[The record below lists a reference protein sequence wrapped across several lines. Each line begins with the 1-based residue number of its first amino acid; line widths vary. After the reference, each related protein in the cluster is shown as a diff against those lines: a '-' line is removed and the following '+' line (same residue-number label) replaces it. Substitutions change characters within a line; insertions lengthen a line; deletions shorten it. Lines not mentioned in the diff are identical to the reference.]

1 MRATFE
7 EKTYENYFNSEL
19 ARQTDIYFPLGQVQE
34 GSLGFDSSAH
44 SSNRR
49 LWKRLGYSFWFNS
62 YFPGLEL
69 REIAYEMEH
78 FLGVTLDNIP
88 SIKTNL
94 LFQYKK
100 PEFITNSLGSEW
112 SLWKV
117 PYYRYEIYKEQ
128 QDLLMHIDNHFG
140 TKVFIVYASPALH
153 DVNELVTAHLNRQI
167 INISNFRKASE
178 LNTHHRNTYIQS
190 GTFSIACSEPKKI
203 ENFDLIKT
211 INSLNNDNY
220 KTNENNRTAIINF
233 SKLIVSVMSEN
244 QYYSTAYK
252 KLNEQYSN
260 IEEYELFY
268 SHLVL
273 RNFRQLT
280 GIQWL
285 AKI

>member
-1 MRATFE
+1 MRARFE

-34 GSLGFDSSAH
+34 GSLGFDSSAL

-49 LWKRLGYSFWFNS
+49 LWRRLGHPFWFYPS
-62 YFPGLEL
+62 FEGLAL
-69 REIAYEMEH
+69 QEIANEMEH

-100 PEFITNSLGSEW
+100 PTFIKSPLGREW
-112 SLWKV
+112 SYWNV
-117 PYYRYEIYKEQ
+117 PYYRYDIYKEQ
-128 QDLLMHIDNHFG
+128 HDLLMHIDNLFG
-140 TKVFIVYASPALH
+140 SKVFIVYASPALN

-167 INISNFRKASE
+167 INISNFRRATE

-190 GTFSIACSEPKKI
+190 GTFSIACSEPEKI

-211 INSLNNDNY
+211 INSLNNDNI
-220 KTNENNRTAIINF
+220 KTDENNRTAIINF
-233 SKLIVSVMSEN
+233 RKQIVSLMSEN
-244 QYYSTAYK
+244 QNYSTAFK
-252 KLNEQYSN
+252 KLNEQYSKVK
-260 IEEYELFY
+260 EYELFY

-273 RNFRQLT
+273 SNFRHLT

-285 AKI
+285 VKK